1 MELLNELN
9 KYYPDDRTIFIEEVD
24 FKAEIPYVIIRFKY
38 VNYIDEKDWV
48 DQRWQVNLKG
58 FKVAIVSVETS
69 INVEFETEH
78 ALLWEH
84 QDPLSNLYFSGVPAD
99 VFKLYWDL
107 TLVHNELFENYVE
120 VDRFLNHQN
129 VNFDELLKAGAGLFA
144 KGPQRLMSKYAEL
157 LEKHSVKT
165 NILSNRELNL
175 SPLTVMF
182 IGKTYIVAEEFDSI
196 RLV

>member
-144 KGPQRLMSKYAEL
+144 KGPQRLMSKSAEL

>member
-58 FKVAIVSVETS
+58 FKVAIFSVETS

>member
-9 KYYPDDRTIFIEEVD
+9 KYYPDDRTILIEEVD
-24 FKAEIPYVIIRFKY
+24 FKSEIPYVIIRFKY
-38 VNYIDEKDWV
+38 VNYINEKDWV

-58 FKVAIVSVETS
+58 FKVANVSSEPFIS
-69 INVEFETEH
+69 VEFETEH

-84 QDPLSNLYFSGVPAD
+84 QDPLTNLYFSGVPAD
-99 VFKLYWDL
+99 IFKLYWDL
-107 TLVHNELFENYVE
+107 TQVHNELFENYVE
-120 VDRFLNHQN
+120 VDRFLNHQD

-165 NILSNRELNL
+165 NMLYNRELNL

-196 RLV
+196 KLM